1 MDCHTYTNKIFAEVA
16 SCLDHETWKTQ
27 PFWVS
32 VLVPMPVPAVAGSK
46 RQSRPG
52 TKGSPAHLMLVPVIS
67 IPFAIQATLAQYI
80 EAIAPLTFSTCR
92 TTPQSGLKAGTRGL
106 SDNITKA
113 CLLLA
118 PLRWRKRAHGCG

>member
-1 MDCHTYTNKIFAEVA
+1 MDCHTYTNKICAEVA

-32 VLVPMPVPAVAGSK
+32 VSVSVPMPVPAVAGSK

-67 IPFAIQATLAQYI
+67 IPFAIQAMLAC
-80 EAIAPLTFSTCR
+80 PVHRSDRSSLTFSTCR

-118 PLRWRKRAHGCG
+118 PLR